1 MSRRKKPSMKVK
13 KKALTKRQD
22 SAMKRH
28 SKHHTAKH
36 MARDFG
42 EDGKKI
48 VNEMKETGDYDMLIQ
63 TFLFYFGDYVNL
75 VNSCG
80 ERQNERYIHG

>member
-1 MSRRKKPSMKVK
+1 MYTRTINLDGPAGNAFNLM
-13 KKALTKRQD
+13 A
-22 SAMKRH
+22 
-28 SKHHTAKH
+28 TAKQ

-48 VNEMKETGDYDMLIQ
+48 GNEMKESGDYDMLIQ

-75 VNSCG
+75 VNSHG
-80 ERQNERYIHG
+80 DVLNDQYINGS

>member
-1 MSRRKKPSMKVK
+1 MYTRTINLDGP
-13 KKALTKRQD
+13 AGNAYNLL
-22 SAMKRH
+22 A
-28 SKHHTAKH
+28 TAKQ

-48 VNEMKETGDYDMLIQ
+48 VNEMKESGDYDTLVQ

-75 VNSCG
+75 VNSHG
-80 ERQNERYIHG
+80 ENLNERYIHG

>member
-1 MSRRKKPSMKVK
+1 MPRTRKKPSMKVK

-36 MARDFG
+36 MRYMKRRMLMGDTFRQAH
-42 EDGKKI
+42 KKAQKQ
-48 VNEMKETGDYDMLIQ
+48 VGT
-63 TFLFYFGDYVNL
+63 
-75 VNSCG
+75 
-80 ERQNERYIHG
+80 

>member
-1 MSRRKKPSMKVK
+1 MYTRTINLDGP
-13 KKALTKRQD
+13 AGNAFNLL
-22 SAMKRH
+22 A
-28 SKHHTAKH
+28 TAKQ

-48 VNEMKETGDYDMLIQ
+48 VNEMKESGDYDMLIQ

-75 VNSCG
+75 VNSHG
-80 ERQNERYIHG
+80 DVLNDQYINES